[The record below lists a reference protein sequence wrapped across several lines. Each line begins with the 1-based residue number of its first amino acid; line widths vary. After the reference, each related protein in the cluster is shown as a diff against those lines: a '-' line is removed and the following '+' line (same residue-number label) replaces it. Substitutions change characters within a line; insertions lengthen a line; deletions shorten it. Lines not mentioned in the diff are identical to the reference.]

1 MTNIEISNK
10 TSFVSHIQQNPQK
23 QQTYLTEEEI
33 QKELTSQHKFY
44 FSSLSL
50 LGLISAFSYL
60 YLVAQKQNLYFI
72 ECAQCKF
79 SFFSNFY
86 FYFLNNF
93 GLVMLYIKNS
103 NTNVFRGKKSIPV
116 LVFHSFINILAIFG
130 GQMFFSV
137 TFFIFQNY
145 YCSIALQDILINLF
159 FFQIIHYTINFFIA
173 FLYFIKTYKEIEAIY
188 EKKAEVVN
196 TQVVEIFNAS
206 FALNET
212 KSELNNYNYN
222 HNHNMKRG
230 FNPELNSTNLNNQTK
245 FSNVTNTSNFNMT
258 NSTIDNSKMISTISE
273 NSIFGK
279 MSFMKK
285 NIRPSPRKRINHI
298 RDLKI

>member
-1 MTNIEISNK
+1 MSNNEISNK
-10 TSFVSHIQQNPQK
+10 TSFISHIQQNPPK

-33 QKELTSQHKFY
+33 QKELTNQHKFY
-44 FSSLSL
+44 FTSLSL
-50 LGLISAFSYL
+50 LGLISAFTYL

-103 NTNVFRGKKSIPV
+103 NTNIFKSQKHIPIF
-116 LVFHSFINILAIFG
+116 VFHSFINILAIFS
-130 GQMFFSV
+130 GQMFFSIF
-137 TFFIFQNY
+137 FFIFQNY
-145 YCSIALQDILINLF
+145 FCSIALQNILINLF
-159 FFQIIHYTINFFIA
+159 FFQIIQYTITFFIS
-173 FLYFIKTYKEIEAIY
+173 FLYFIKTYKEIETIY
-188 EKKAEVVN
+188 EKKAEIVN

-212 KSELNNYNYN
+212 KSELNNYCYKE
-222 HNHNMKRG
+222 KRV
-230 FNPELNSTNLNNQTK
+230 FNEELNHTNLHNETK
-245 FSNVTNTSNFNMT
+245 FSNTTNNSNFNMT
-258 NSTIDNSKMISTISE
+258 TSTIDNSKMVSTISE

-285 NIRPSPRKRINHI
+285 NVRPSPRKRINHI
-298 RDLKI
+298 RDLKM